1 MSPFGQY
8 LLTVVCAATIA
19 SIAISITADNGSAGK
34 LVKMIAGLFVVIT
47 MIYPLKKL
55 SFASITDI
63 WSDLSVDASAIVED
77 GADLAKAQRSELIKQ
92 KIAAYILDKASMLGL
107 SIEVHVTLSDDEPP
121 IPKSIIIDGD
131 VSPYV
136 KKQLNESI
144 QQELGIAEEQIV
156 WN

>member
-77 GADLAKAQRSELIKQ
+77 RADLAKALPPHPHIEFYQ
-92 KIAAYILDKASMLGL
+92 KLLCKFSVCFVAHRIF
-107 SIEVHVTLSDDEPP
+107 
-121 IPKSIIIDGD
+121 
-131 VSPYV
+131 
-136 KKQLNESI
+136 
-144 QQELGIAEEQIV
+144 
-156 WN
+156 